1 MFNKIRYLFSNSD
14 EFLNEFNFPL
24 TIKRSDR
31 RTISLIVRDGKLLV
45 RCPTFSLDKKIYDLI
60 AQKKNWIKKNID
72 KQNQNFRISNEMY
85 FQKKIFLF
93 KGFQKK
99 LHLQNSNQE
108 YIYLTK
114 DKIVISGKN
123 LNTNAI
129 KVLLNNWYKNYSYD
143 YFEQKLIFYSKKM
156 NLITNKLI
164 IREYKTKWGLCSFR
178 KKIIYLNWRLVM
190 APESVLDYVIIHE
203 LCHLIEPNHSKS
215 FWNQV
220 EKYKSDYKKDKMW
233 LKENGFLLFF

>member
-1 MFNKIRYLFSNSD
+1 
-14 EFLNEFNFPL
+14 
-24 TIKRSDR
+24 
-31 RTISLIVRDGKLLV
+31 
-45 RCPTFSLDKKIYDLI
+45 
-60 AQKKNWIKKNID
+60 
-72 KQNQNFRISNEMY
+72 MY